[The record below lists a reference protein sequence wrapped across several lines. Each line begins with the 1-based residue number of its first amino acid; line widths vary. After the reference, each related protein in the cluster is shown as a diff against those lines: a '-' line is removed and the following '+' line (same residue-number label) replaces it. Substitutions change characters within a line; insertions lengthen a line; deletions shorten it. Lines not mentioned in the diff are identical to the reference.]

1 MELVLVK
8 LNTLLE
14 LVVFREASHMQP
26 QQAPEKAHMH
36 RPNSFCKIIS

>member
-14 LVVFREASHMQP
+14 IVIFREASHMQP
-26 QQAPEKAHMH
+26 QQVPEKAHM
-36 RPNSFCKIIS
+36 RQPNSLSKMIS